1 MKILI
6 LLFLVNTMIFASGN
20 DELNIKLEEKN
31 IEYSEEDVDT
41 AIFAGGC
48 FWGVEAVYEAL
59 DGVYHVESGY
69 SGGDED
75 TANYNMVG
83 TGVTGHA
90 EAVKIIYNPKEIS
103 YKQLLDVFFT
113 VAHDP
118 TQLNYQGPDR
128 GTEYRSAIFYTND
141 QQKME
146 SEKYIDELTKNRVYK
161 QDIVT
166 EVTPLEGFYTA
177 ETYHQDFMRLNPTHP
192 YIVYWDIP
200 KLNHLKSEFPE
211 LLSENN

>member
-41 AIFAGGC
+41 AILAGGC

-59 DGVYHVESGY
+59 DGVYYVESGY

-128 GTEYRSAIFYTND
+128 GTEYRSVIFYTND

>member
-1 MKILI
+1 MKVLI
-6 LLFLVNTMIFASGN
+6 LLLLTSTMVFASGN
-20 DELNIKLEEKN
+20 SESRIKLEEKN
-31 IEYSEEDVDT
+31 IEYSEENVDT
-41 AIFAGGC
+41 AILAGGC

-59 DGVYHVESGY
+59 EGVYNVESGY

-75 TANYNMVG
+75 TAHYNMVG

-90 EAVKIIYNPKEIS
+90 EAVKIIYNPEIIS

-128 GTEYRSAIFYTND
+128 GTEYRSAIFYINER
-141 QQKME
+141 QKME
-146 SEKYIDELTKNRVYK
+146 SEKYINELTKNRVYK
-161 QDIVT
+161 QEIVT
-166 EVTPLEGFYTA
+166 EITPLEGFYKA

-192 YIVYWDIP
+192 YIVYWDVP
-200 KLNHLKSEFPE
+200 KLNHLKSKFPE
-211 LLSENN
+211 LLTQKK